1 MAAFNFP
8 NSPSTNDIHTENGV
22 SWKWNGTIWAR
33 VASAG
38 DTIEK
43 GNTKVEVID
52 TGSDGHIKFT
62 TEGTERLRIHENG
75 TISTNVD
82 NDSYEFTIQG
92 KTGGSPTLWL
102 RDGGTTGTPRVIFG
116 DTNAAAVGAVA
127 YANNGDYMQFKTGGV
142 ELVRFTNN
150 AGSAGKV
157 GIGSEIPVSKFDVA
171 DGTTGISFNR
181 TNNTPEIHFRSNNVD
196 ECGEIRVG
204 ESSGGGVMDF
214 KTKTTGGTLTTRL
227 SIDTI
232 GNLVTGAQTS
242 PTSSDTGNIYI
253 KNGSTIGSVGV
264 AINYATNAVFDS
276 AWKYISN
283 GGASKIIQNASLVS
297 FNFVGSGSAGGG
309 ITWSEKVR
317 IDSSGNVGINE
328 SSPNRLLYISSN
340 SSTAYSGTSGT
351 NDAVLR
357 LHNKNGTFR
366 KYWNGWWFSKKCRY
380 CIGFVVQVICVAP
393 NGVMTQLYEEEW
405 KGDPFDKP
413 EQMFNFIQN
422 IENFYNNYQCDID
435 KYLEVAMGPR
445 STHKYGRSIIAP
457 SGSGK
462 STYIMNQQSPNAILD
477 CDPMTWACNAQP
489 HAGNKCP
496 WDWNKDMRII
506 CIQVDA
512 AVQYCKQ
519 KRLWIMGATWWDPSI
534 IDVVVILDEDLH
546 RQYFL
551 AKEDPFPPSY
561 FEATIKKKV
570 IPQLRKDAKEYNIPI
585 YESLKDAEFYIRS
598 LEQPLSF

>member
-1 MAAFNFP
+1 MTKYELMSITKSVIGILYEVHKDRFP
-8 NSPSTNDIHTENGV
+8 RDSILFDNVTVGDALNMKTGYIELDAETNPKSVKTQWDYWDFDKQKKRNG
-22 SWKWNGTIWAR
+22 SLKEYAIKKLKTGKRTDKMCYSNLTYQILASHFPDLPERFGDFIGCNEGWEWERGASHEPIGPHGIWMSDE
-33 VASAG
+33 VA
-38 DTIEK
+38 
-43 GNTKVEVID
+43 
-52 TGSDGHIKFT
+52 IKFA
-62 TEGTERLRIHENG
+62 EKSRYFL
-75 TISTNVD
+75 
-82 NDSYEFTIQG
+82 
-92 KTGGSPTLWL
+92 
-102 RDGGTTGTPRVIFG
+102 
-116 DTNAAAVGAVA
+116 
-127 YANNGDYMQFKTGGV
+127 
-142 ELVRFTNN
+142 NN
-150 AGSAGKV
+150 ASDLV
-157 GIGSEIPVSKFDVA
+157 DVPVDQ
-171 DGTTGISFNR
+171 
-181 TNNTPEIHFRSNNVD
+181 
-196 ECGEIRVG
+196 
-204 ESSGGGVMDF
+204 M
-214 KTKTTGGTLTTRL
+214 L
-227 SIDTI
+227 
-232 GNLVTGAQTS
+232 
-242 PTSSDTGNIYI
+242 
-253 KNGSTIGSVGV
+253 
-264 AINYATNAVFDS
+264 
-276 AWKYISN
+276 
-283 GGASKIIQNASLVS
+283 
-297 FNFVGSGSAGGG
+297 
-309 ITWSEKVR
+309 
-317 IDSSGNVGINE
+317 
-328 SSPNRLLYISSN
+328 
-340 SSTAYSGTSGT
+340 
-351 NDAVLR
+351 